1 MTFSQEIPD
10 EGKALETKIGRY
22 SREHPHYVRS
32 YILDITFSLV
42 AGVLLFYFIGGTQ
55 MDDADRLSRI
65 SGAVT
70 LSESQ
75 LTQAVKSSGALAY
88 WLGPIS
94 GSKYTLVI
102 SKEGQAIITY
112 LPNGEGLEKQGERR
126 LIVTT
131 DVSSNSVGPL
141 ESQASQVKSL
151 DLTAQGEAT
160 YSFDSYLPDHVVITL
175 PNSAGHVRIYYPT
188 TRTAGNILLDAQS
201 LIRIP

>member
-1 MTFSQEIPD
+1 
-10 EGKALETKIGRY
+10 
-22 SREHPHYVRS
+22 
-32 YILDITFSLV
+32 
-42 AGVLLFYFIGGTQ
+42 
-55 MDDADRLSRI
+55 MDQADRLSRI
-65 SGAVT
+65 SGAVA

-112 LPNGEGLEKQGERR
+112 LPEGKGIEKQGERR
-126 LIVTT
+126 LIITT

-151 DLTAQGEAT
+151 DQTAQGEAT
-160 YSFDSYLPDHVVITL
+160 YSFDGYVPDHVVIAL
-175 PNSAGHVRIYYPT
+175 PNRGGHVRIYYPT
-188 TRTAGNILLDAQS
+188 NRTAGNILLDAQS
-201 LIRIP
+201 LIRIS